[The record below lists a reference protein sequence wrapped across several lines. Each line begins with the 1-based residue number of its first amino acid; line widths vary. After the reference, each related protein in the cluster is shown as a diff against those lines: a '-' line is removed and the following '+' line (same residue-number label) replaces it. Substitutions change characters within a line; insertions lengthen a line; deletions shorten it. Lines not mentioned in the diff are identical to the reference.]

1 MTVDDKVMLQTE
13 LFWKEV
19 PRLIKEGHQGKW
31 VVFHEGEVRGI
42 FDIEEEAY
50 QYAIEQFGLE
60 GGQVIAP
67 VENPEPTPIS
77 ASFLY
82 GIA

>member
-1 MTVDDKVMLQTE
+1 MTVDDKVLLQTE

-31 VVFHEGEVRGI
+31 VVFHDGKVCGL
-42 FDIEEEAY
+42 FDSEDEAY
-50 QYAIEQFGLE
+50 QHGLSSFGLE
-60 GGQVIAP
+60 GGHVIAP
-67 VENPEPTPIS
+67 VENPEPTPVS